1 MIEQISLLFLD
12 WKGFKVTVIFND
24 VLKLKTFCKM
34 YLDRSQ
40 EDKLPLMLQHVFIF
54 IYKDSTI

>member
-1 MIEQISLLFLD
+1 
-12 WKGFKVTVIFND
+12 
-24 VLKLKTFCKM
+24 M

-54 IYKDSTI
+54 IYKDSTIGVSPVTYPEGTYYACFHQHIFILGLYLSSFG